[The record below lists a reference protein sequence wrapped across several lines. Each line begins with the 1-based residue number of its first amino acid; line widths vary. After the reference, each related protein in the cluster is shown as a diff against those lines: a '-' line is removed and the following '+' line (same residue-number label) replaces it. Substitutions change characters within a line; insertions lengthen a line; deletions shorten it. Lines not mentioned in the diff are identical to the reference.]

1 MDDCGAILHNIETK
15 WLYDFLTLEKCRNFS
30 QAAVSRNVS
39 QPAFSRR
46 IRALEQAIGVE
57 LFNRQ
62 VTPLQLSEQ
71 GKIFHSQIRH
81 LLQQLES
88 NLAELRGGSDYAQRK
103 IKIAAAHSLSL
114 GLLPSIISQMPPL
127 FTWAIE
133 AIDVDEAVDKLR
145 EGQSDCIFSF
155 HDEDLLEAPFDHIR
169 LFESQ
174 LFPVCASDE
183 HGEALFNLAQPHFP
197 LLNYSRNSYMGRL
210 INRTLTRHS
219 ELSFSTFFVIFDERA
234 FKAGCPRRLWDCLA
248 AGVRHPTRNSQ
259 REARCTES
267 GRTGDPDSGLC
278 IPNEYPHESS
288 CRTLLA

>member
-1 MDDCGAILHNIETK
+1 MDDCGAVLHNIETK

-145 EGQSDCIFSF
+145 EGQSDCIF
-155 HDEDLLEAPFDHIR
+155 PFTTKICWKRR
-169 LFESQ
+169 LTTFAY
-174 LFPVCASDE
+174 L
-183 HGEALFNLAQPHFP
+183 N
-197 LLNYSRNSYMGRL
+197 LNYSLSAPVTN
-210 INRTLTRHS
+210 TEKHFLTSRSH
-219 ELSFSTFFVIFDERA
+219 TFR
-234 FKAGCPRRLWDCLA
+234 
-248 AGVRHPTRNSQ
+248 
-259 REARCTES
+259 
-267 GRTGDPDSGLC
+267 
-278 IPNEYPHESS
+278 Y
-288 CRTLLA
+288 

>member
-1 MDDCGAILHNIETK
+1 MDGCGAVLHNIETK

-103 IKIAAAHSLSL
+103 IKIAAAHSLPSVCYRPLSARCRRSL
-114 GLLPSIISQMPPL
+114 P
-127 FTWAIE
+127 
-133 AIDVDEAVDKLR
+133 
-145 EGQSDCIFSF
+145 
-155 HDEDLLEAPFDHIR
+155 
-169 LFESQ
+169 
-174 LFPVCASDE
+174 
-183 HGEALFNLAQPHFP
+183 
-197 LLNYSRNSYMGRL
+197 GRL
-210 INRTLTRHS
+210 KPLMSMKRSINCVKGKVTVFFPFTTKICWKHHLT
-219 ELSFSTFFVIFDERA
+219 TFAYLNLNCSPSAPVTNTEKHFLTSRSHIFR
-234 FKAGCPRRLWDCLA
+234 
-248 AGVRHPTRNSQ
+248 
-259 REARCTES
+259 
-267 GRTGDPDSGLC
+267 
-278 IPNEYPHESS
+278 Y
-288 CRTLLA
+288 

>member
-1 MDDCGAILHNIETK
+1 MDDCCAVLHNIETK

-145 EGQSDCIFSF
+145 EGQSDCIRRRF
-155 HDEDLLEAPFDHIR
+155 A
-169 LFESQ
+169 
-174 LFPVCASDE
+174 
-183 HGEALFNLAQPHFP
+183 G
-197 LLNYSRNSYMGRL
+197 
-210 INRTLTRHS
+210 
-219 ELSFSTFFVIFDERA
+219 STV
-234 FKAGCPRRLWDCLA
+234 
-248 AGVRHPTRNSQ
+248 
-259 REARCTES
+259 
-267 GRTGDPDSGLC
+267 
-278 IPNEYPHESS
+278 
-288 CRTLLA
+288 

>member
-127 FTWAIE
+127 FTC
-133 AIDVDEAVDKLR
+133 VKGKVTV
-145 EGQSDCIFSF
+145 FF
-155 HDEDLLEAPFDHIR
+155 PFTTKI
-169 LFESQ
+169 
-174 LFPVCASDE
+174 CW
-183 HGEALFNLAQPHFP
+183 
-197 LLNYSRNSYMGRL
+197 
-210 INRTLTRHS
+210 
-219 ELSFSTFFVIFDERA
+219 
-234 FKAGCPRRLWDCLA
+234 KRRLTTFAYLNLNCSLSA
-248 AGVRHPTRNSQ
+248 PVTN
-259 REARCTES
+259 TEKHFLTS
-267 GRTGDPDSGLC
+267 RSHTFR
-278 IPNEYPHESS
+278 Y
-288 CRTLLA
+288 